1 MNMDFS
7 IVSMVLNAS
16 PIVQMVLLLL
26 LIASVGSWTI
36 IIEKSRML
44 KKSVAA
50 ADDFERS
57 GIDVSRYRS

>member
-7 IVSMVLNAS
+7 IASLILNAS

-36 IIEKSRML
+36 IIEKSRMM
-44 KKSVAA
+44 
-50 ADDFERS
+50 
-57 GIDVSRYRS
+57 